1 MIRPSSILN
10 RWKWELFFPDVVSG
24 AVTAAMIIVSF
35 LSLMSFADFLRVH
48 LQQGP
53 RDQPARQRQ
62 DGLQQVRNYDDG
74 GILIELETEIQDH
87 AVDKGVIEFLETR
100 RQSMQL
106 DRPLKAIPEEN
117 VGNLVELLEDR
128 RQSEGLDPISES
140 LAVEDNGGDAL
151 VEHLTPPIDTL
162 QPDRAAATLQNRPMG
177 DTGAR
182 GGGENEIPE
191 IPDGDD
197 VDSENDDS
205 LEDMLDD
212 SDDESIEDE
221 HQENNNNGFLDGENF
236 NALNEDLNRMVENA
250 PDLDAMDPA
259 LQDDQA
265 VGAAPSRLLL
275 PG

>member
-117 VGNLVELLEDR
+117 VGNVVELLEDR

-140 LAVEDNGGDAL
+140 LAVEDNGSDAL
-151 VEHLTPPIDTL
+151 VENLTPPIDTL
-162 QPDRAAATLQNRPMG
+162 QPDRADATLQNRLMG
-177 DTGAR
+177 ETGAR

-197 VDSENDDS
+197 VDSEDDDS

-212 SDDESIEDE
+212 SDGESIEDE